1 MRLLTVRI
9 DGTTAAGRVDGDT
22 IELLDALDVGEVLAR
37 GVDTVPLTGQTLA
50 FADADLAPVVIA
62 PRKVICCGLNYRSHI
77 LEVNRGTSLPIHP
90 TLFAKFA
97 DTLAGGND
105 DIPIPSSDLAATI
118 DWEVELTIVIGK
130 PVKRASDEQA
140 RAAIGGYTIA
150 NDISMRDWQMRTSEW
165 LQGKA
170 WDATTPVGPV
180 VVTPDEVDDA
190 RALAIECA
198 VNGEVKQQ
206 GNTSDLLFRPEQLV
220 AYIST
225 FTELLPGDLI
235 LTGTTGGVG
244 MATGERTLLVPGD
257 VVTTSISGIGR
268 LTNTIVAEG

>member
-1 MRLLTVRI
+1 
-9 DGTTAAGRVDGDT
+9 
-22 IELLDALDVGEVLAR
+22 
-37 GVDTVPLTGQTLA
+37 
-50 FADADLAPVVIA
+50 
-62 PRKVICCGLNYRSHI
+62 
-77 LEVNRGTSLPIHP
+77 
-90 TLFAKFA
+90 
-97 DTLAGGND
+97 
-105 DIPIPSSDLAATI
+105 
-118 DWEVELTIVIGK
+118 
-130 PVKRASDEQA
+130 
-140 RAAIGGYTIA
+140 
-150 NDISMRDWQMRTSEW
+150 
-165 LQGKA
+165 
-170 WDATTPVGPV
+170 V

-190 RALAIECA
+190 RALAIECT

-257 VVTTSISGIGR
+257 VVTTSIAGIGR

>member
-9 DGTTAAGRVDGDT
+9 DGTTAAGTVDGDT

-37 GVDTVPLTGQTLA
+37 GVDTVPLTGQTIAL
-50 FADADLAPVVIA
+50 ADANLAPVVVA
-62 PRKVICCGLNYRSHI
+62 PRKVICCGLNYRSHM
-77 LEVNRGTSLPIHP
+77 LEIDPHTPLPTYP

-97 DTLAGGND
+97 DTLAGPND
-105 DIPIPSSDLAATI
+105 DIPVPSPDLAATI
-118 DWEVELTIVIGK
+118 DWEVELTIVIGR
-130 PVKRASDEQA
+130 PVKRATVDQA

-150 NDISMRDWQMRTSEW
+150 NDISLRDWQMRTSEW

-170 WDATTPVGPV
+170 WDATTPLGPAM
-180 VVTPDEVDDA
+180 VTPDEVDHA
-190 RALAIECA
+190 AALTIECA
-198 VNGEVKQQ
+198 VNGEVKQR

-220 AYIST
+220 AYVST

-257 VVTTSISGIGR
+257 VVTTSISGIGD

>member
-77 LEVNRGTSLPIHP
+77 LEVNRGTSLPTHP

-97 DTLAGGND
+97 ETLAGGND
-105 DIPIPSSDLAATI
+105 DIPVPSSDLAATI

-190 RALAIECA
+190 RALAIECT

-257 VVTTSISGIGR
+257 VVTTSIAGIGR

>member
-9 DGTTAAGRVDGDT
+9 DGTTAAGTVDGDT

-37 GVDTVPLTGQTLA
+37 GVDTVPLTGQTIAL
-50 FADADLAPVVIA
+50 ADANLAPVVVA
-62 PRKVICCGLNYRSHI
+62 PRKVICCGLNYRSHM
-77 LEVNRGTSLPIHP
+77 LEIDPRTPLPTYP

-97 DTLAGGND
+97 DTLAGPND
-105 DIPIPSSDLAATI
+105 DIPVPSPDLAATI
-118 DWEVELTIVIGK
+118 DWEVELTIVIGR
-130 PVKRASDEQA
+130 PVKRATVDQA

-150 NDISMRDWQMRTSEW
+150 NDISLRDWQMRTSEW

-170 WDATTPVGPV
+170 WDATTPLGPAM
-180 VVTPDEVDDA
+180 VTPDEVDHA
-190 RALAIECA
+190 AALTIECA
-198 VNGEVKQQ
+198 VNGEVKQR

-220 AYIST
+220 AYVST

-257 VVTTSISGIGR
+257 VVTTSISRIGN